1 MLKLDELLDN
11 FVMFKRQRF
20 HCLFK
25 FHLNEVSSILHHH
38 AFEVVNVVH
47 QACLYLFQLQTD
59 LLLELH
65 FKGLQVAF

>member
-25 FHLNEVSSILHHH
+25 FLLNEVSSILHHR
-38 AFEVVNVVH
+38 AFEVVDVVH
-47 QACLYLFQLQTD
+47 QACLYLFQL
-59 LLLELH
+59 
-65 FKGLQVAF
+65 